1 MDLAIL
7 QSIAQELDELLPGR
21 FITRIHQPL
30 PRDIV
35 LRTRAHSGP
44 EIKVMIS
51 ADPTLGRIHITDLKI
66 PNPASP
72 PRLCAFLRAHFQGSQ
87 IVRVES
93 APDDRVVRIVAQKG
107 RGPERVER
115 ELILELLGRDSNI
128 ILVDRATNRIMECL
142 HRLPEKEAGLRAV
155 LPNLEYSPP
164 PKREGRA
171 VIEAQEAG
179 KGGLNP
185 GITTGASG
193 KKRLTL
199 HAAPDGDEIFPS
211 MNLAADA
218 FFKPLLESSFT
229 EAFRNEL
236 SAPLRTRIRSL
247 DKRTAKIQQDAL
259 RLDEF
264 TGRQEEG
271 ELLKANLSKIKKGMT
286 SIAVTD
292 WQTGG
297 ARTIALEPSLGP
309 VANMERIFKKAAKGR
324 RGKKKVQERLQQT
337 TEEKRALEELLYF
350 AQDAPDIET
359 LELIASEIPKSK
371 AAKIEPARPQSRTAK
386 PESALFY
393 QFQTPEGREALVGRS
408 ARGNDFLVRNKAR
421 KGDLWFHV
429 KDFPG
434 AHVLLPARSGSP
446 ASRQDKEFASGL
458 AAHFSKARGKG
469 KVEVIIA
476 DASQLERARGALPGQ
491 VIVKNYETILS
502 EGFDPV
508 TNPCEAIPRE
518 D

>member
-7 QSIAQELDELLPGR
+7 QRIARELNELLPGR

-35 LRTRAHSGP
+35 LRTRARSGP
-44 EIKVMIS
+44 EIKLMIS
-51 ADPTLGRIHITDLKI
+51 ADPALGRLHITDLKI
-66 PNPASP
+66 PNPAAP
-72 PRLCAFLRAHFQGSQ
+72 PRLCAFLRAHFQGSR
-87 IVRVES
+87 IVHVEA

-107 RGPERVER
+107 PEPERVER

-155 LPNLEYSPP
+155 LPNLEYWLPQ
-164 PKREGRA
+164 KREGRA
-171 VIEAQEAG
+171 VTQAQEAWT
-179 KGGLNP
+179 GGVHP
-185 GITTGASG
+185 GITTVPTG

-199 HAAPDGDEIFPS
+199 HAAPDADEIFPS

-218 FFKPLLESSFT
+218 FFKPLLESALS

-236 SAPLRTRIRSL
+236 SAPLRARIRSL
-247 DKRTAKIQQDAL
+247 DRRITKIRQDAQ

-264 TGRQEEG
+264 TDRQEEG
-271 ELLKANLSKIKKGMT
+271 ELLKANLGKIKKGMT
-286 SIAVTD
+286 SIEVMD

-297 ARTIALEPSLGP
+297 TITIALEPSLGP

-324 RGKKKVQERLQQT
+324 RGEKKVQERLRET
-337 TEEKRALEELLYF
+337 AEEKKALEELLYF
-350 AQDAPDIET
+350 AQDASDIET
-359 LELIASEIPKSK
+359 LELIAGEIPRPK
-371 AAKIEPARPQSRTAK
+371 AARNEPSRPQSRAAK
-386 PESALFY
+386 REAALFH
-393 QFQTPEGREALVGRS
+393 QFRTPGGQDALVGRS
-408 ARGNDFLVRNKAR
+408 ARGNEFLVRKKAR
-421 KGDLWFHV
+421 KGDFWFHV

-434 AHVLLPARSGSP
+434 AHVLLPAVAGHP
-446 ASRQDKEFASGL
+446 ASQQDKEFAAGL

-476 DASQLERARGALPGQ
+476 DAGQLERPKGASPGQ
-491 VIVKNYETILS
+491 VTVKSYETILS
-502 EGFDPV
+502 EGLDLRALEPSQ
-508 TNPCEAIPRE
+508 
-518 D
+518 